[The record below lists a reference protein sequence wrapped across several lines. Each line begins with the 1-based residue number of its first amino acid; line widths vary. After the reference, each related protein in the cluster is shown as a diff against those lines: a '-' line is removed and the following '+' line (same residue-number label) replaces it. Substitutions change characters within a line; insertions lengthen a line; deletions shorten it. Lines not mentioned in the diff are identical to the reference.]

1 MKKIKLLISK
11 IRKSAKQTPTK
22 QSIMNQKS
30 YSEEISIDQVPLPYG
45 QSILSMTRYST
56 K

>member
-1 MKKIKLLISK
+1 MQKIKLFISK
-11 IRKSAKQTPTK
+11 IRKYAKQTSQK

-30 YSEEISIDQVPLPYG
+30 YSEEISIDQIPLPYG